1 MLKPVM
7 QDALNEQIN
16 AELFSGYLYLS
27 MAAYFESRNLKGM
40 ANWMRV
46 QEQEERFH
54 ALKFYDYIVERG
66 GTVVLGAIAAP
77 ETAWASPLAAF
88 QAAYE
93 HELKVTARINA
104 LVDLAMKESD
114 HATTAFLQWYVNE
127 QVEEEASVDGVVQQL
142 KLGGDNSSALFMI
155 DKELAARVFTPP
167 AATA

>member
-77 ETAWASPLAAF
+77 ETAWA
-88 QAAYE
+88 
-93 HELKVTARINA
+93 
-104 LVDLAMKESD
+104 
-114 HATTAFLQWYVNE
+114 
-127 QVEEEASVDGVVQQL
+127 
-142 KLGGDNSSALFMI
+142 
-155 DKELAARVFTPP
+155 
-167 AATA
+167 